1 MNTPDLPPLPEPFVP
16 LYGDERRKW
25 ADQMRA
31 YGDAR
36 AAAERERMNAHAVVL
51 AETARVVERERCA
64 KLCDRTGNDHC
75 AAAIR
80 AEPKKEQQP

>member
-1 MNTPDLPPLPEPFVP
+1 MTTPDMPALPIPA
-16 LYGDERRKW
+16 W
-25 ADQMRA
+25 ALRALAQHTGLTMEVRA

-80 AEPKKEQQP
+80 SEPKEQK